1 MTAPLATASATPSGV
16 AAPTQRAVVA
26 PPAGGLLRNTG
37 TIAVPAFRFLVLWG
51 IGWGAVGAFTALG
64 ITLAQDGLDL
74 GPILLVSLLFAEV
87 VGFTALLSA
96 RMVFPLFA
104 HLPYTVN
111 LGLQVLTLFSGT
123 VFGSAL
129 ILISQ
134 PLFSLARLRMIA
146 MIVIINAVLAVVVGL
161 ALYTYDSM
169 RRQIEESYRA
179 LREKEAMERELEIA
193 REVQRE
199 LLPHTFPEVEGLELA
214 GACHPAVGVGGDYYD
229 FLSFSEQQIGLV
241 IADVSGKGIPAAL
254 LMAGLQGSVRSTAAP
269 STPPSEVNGRLNE
282 MLYRSSS
289 AARYA
294 TLFYGLYDAP
304 LRTLTYSNAGHLPPL
319 HFGAGEPAR
328 LKADGIPIG
337 MFPGYTYGQGRR
349 TLERGDLLALFTDGI
364 IESPNAEGQE
374 FGEARL
380 IELLSNNRQRDLN
393 DIVLMVLQDLARWTG
408 GAPPFDD
415 ATIVLARAK

>member
-1 MTAPLATASATPSGV
+1 MTAPLANASANRAGV
-16 AAPTQRAVVA
+16 TAPTPPIEVA
-26 PPAGGLLRNTG
+26 PAAGMLRNAR
-37 TIAVPAFRFLVLWG
+37 TITVPTFRFLLLWG
-51 IGWGAVGAFTALG
+51 VGWGSVGAFTALG
-64 ITLAQDGLDL
+64 IALAQDGLDL
-74 GPILLVSLLFAEV
+74 GPVLLVSLMFAEV

-104 HLPYTVN
+104 HLPYAAN
-111 LGLQVLTLFSGT
+111 LGLQILTLFSGT

-169 RRQIEESYRA
+169 RRQIEQSYRA

-199 LLPHTFPEVEGLELA
+199 LLPRSFPEVKGLELA
-214 GACHPAVGVGGDYYD
+214 GACHPAIGVGGDYYD
-229 FLSFSEQQIGLV
+229 FLSFSEDQVGLV

-254 LMAGLQGSVRSTAAP
+254 LMAGLQGSVRSTAVP
-269 STPPSEVNGRLNE
+269 GVPPSEVNGRLNE

-289 AARYA
+289 SARYA
-294 TLFYGLYDAP
+294 TLIYGLYDAP
-304 LRTLTYSNAGHLPPL
+304 RRTLTYSNAGHLPAL
-319 HFGAGEPAR
+319 HIGAHGVVR

-337 MFPGYTYGQGRR
+337 MFPGYAYGQGQR

-364 IESPNAEGQE
+364 VESPNAQGQE
-374 FGEARL
+374 FGEERL

-393 DIVLMVLQDLARWTG
+393 DIVLMVLEDVARWTG

-415 ATIVLARAK
+415 ATLVVARAT

>member
-1 MTAPLATASATPSGV
+1 MTAPLATASANPTGV
-16 AAPTQRAVVA
+16 AAPTQQAA
-26 PPAGGLLRNTG
+26 IAAAATGMLRNAK
-37 TIAVPAFRFLVLWG
+37 TITVPAVRFLALWG
-51 IGWGAVGAFTALG
+51 IGWGAVGAFTAFG
-64 ITLAQDGLDL
+64 IALAQDGLDL
-74 GPILLVSLLFAEV
+74 GPVLLVSLLFAEV

-104 HLPYTVN
+104 HLPYAVN
-111 LGLQVLTLFSGT
+111 LGLQILTLFSGT

-169 RRQIEESYRA
+169 RRQIEGSYRA

-199 LLPHTFPEVEGLELA
+199 LLPRSFPEVEGLELA
-214 GACHPAVGVGGDYYD
+214 GACQPAIGVGGDYYD
-229 FLSFSEQQIGLV
+229 FLAFGEQQVGLV

-254 LMAGLQGSVRSTAAP
+254 LMAGLQGSVRSTAVP
-269 STPPSEVNGRLNE
+269 GVSPREVNGRLND

-289 AARYA
+289 SARYA
-294 TLFYGLYDAP
+294 TLFYGLYDAHR
-304 LRTLTYSNAGHLPPL
+304 RTLTYSNAGHLPAL
-319 HFGAGEPAR
+319 HFCAQGPVR
-328 LKADGIPIG
+328 LKADGIPLG
-337 MFPGYTYGQGRR
+337 MFSGYAYGQGSR
-349 TLERGDLLALFTDGI
+349 TLERGDLLAMFTDGI
-364 IESPNAEGQE
+364 IESPNLDGQE

-380 IELLSNNRQRDLN
+380 IELLENNRQRDLN